1 MSALW
6 SGRNILYHRCTR
18 NKWVSRRGQPIN
30 IFTRFTGAGGSYV
43 SRQGR
48 RRVTELADT
57 SGHKMRTAV
66 YALAALAAASG
77 VTAFMPQTNFAGRA
91 PSLRARASTRSAV
104 SVGMLPCILFRAG
117 HTGCLYVFAMCAPSS
132 LIACCVALAILGRVY
147 LAPPAAAFR
156 VWFISSV
163 LRCAALRFSCVS
175 PSL

>member
-1 MSALW
+1 
-6 SGRNILYHRCTR
+6 
-18 NKWVSRRGQPIN
+18 
-30 IFTRFTGAGGSYV
+30 
-43 SRQGR
+43 
-48 RRVTELADT
+48 
-57 SGHKMRTAV
+57 MRTAV

-117 HTGCLYVFAMCAPSS
+117 RIGCLYVFAMCAPSS
-132 LIACCVALAILGRVY
+132 LIACCVVLAILGRVY

-163 LRCAALRFSCVS
+163 LRCAALRCSVS
-175 PSL
+175 PTLWYEQELHGEAWIKDACQAGQGRSYCGML